1 MHLTTMA
8 LKTGIPN
15 GIRTRAAALKGH
27 LGESCIV
34 FRSLSQQ
41 PESND
46 DYSLSESAVA
56 APVEE
61 KPFILMVP
69 PYFHS

>member
-1 MHLTTMA
+1 
-8 LKTGIPN
+8 
-15 GIRTRAAALKGH
+15 LKGH

-46 DYSLSESAVA
+46 DYSLSESAVT

-69 PYFHS
+69 PYFHA